1 MLRLNNCRKLTLS
14 FVSLALALAAGV
26 YIGLKDKAPGIHPN
40 NPNSVSRPAI
50 ETLYAAR
57 LPDHRG
63 QAHLIGDWRG
73 KTLVVNFWAAW
84 CQPCREEM
92 PAFARLQKK
101 YASQGVQFVGIAID
115 NAKNVSDFSE
125 RMPVGYP
132 LLIAETEGGE
142 LMRRLGN
149 VSMGLPYTVVLHPDG
164 SAALVQLGRL
174 SEQTL
179 DTFLQNARPP
189 KSAADSGQV
198 PAH

>member
-14 FVSLALALAAGV
+14 FVFLALALTAGV
-26 YIGLKDKAPGIHPN
+26 VIGLKEKAPDIRPTD
-40 NPNSVSRPAI
+40 PNSVSRPAI
-50 ETLYAAR
+50 EALYATR
-57 LPDHRG
+57 LPEPNG
-63 QAHLIGDWRG
+63 QSHFMGDWRG

-115 NAKNVSDFSE
+115 NAKNVADFAE
-125 RMPVGYP
+125 RVPVGYP
-132 LLIAETEGGE
+132 LLVAETEGGE
-142 LMRRLGN
+142 LMRQLGN
-149 VSMGLPYTVVLHPDG
+149 VSMGLPYTLVLAPDG

-174 SEQTL
+174 SERTL
-179 DTFLQNARPP
+179 DTFLQNALAP
-189 KSAADSGQV
+189 KPAVNSGQV